1 MKHLLQIL
9 KENGY
14 ESWRYSFTF
23 PSQNANAKMQ
33 NDYIL
38 KNKDKYNV
46 VFVNGDDKKGSF
58 YFQNGL
64 NDNDFSTNRVGG
76 LATHF
81 VKDNNFDNA
90 IIWGLREADKP
101 PTLINYRPKIKLT
114 KLNLNNEIITLNES
128 QDDAINYCLSVENH
142 ELIFKD
148 IFKKELSFDYNLIK
162 NPTN

>member
-9 KENGY
+9 KENGFK
-14 ESWRYSFTF
+14 SWRYSFTF

-33 NDYIL
+33 NEHIL
-38 KNKDKYNV
+38 KNKEKYNV
-46 VFVNGDDKKGSF
+46 VFVNGNDKQGDF
-58 YFQNGL
+58 YFKDGI
-64 NDNDFSTNRVGG
+64 NDNDFSTMRVGG

-101 PTLINYRPKIKLT
+101 PTLINHRPKIKLV
-114 KLNLNNEIITLNES
+114 KLNYNNEIITLNES
-128 QDDAINYCLSVENH
+128 QDDAMNYCLSVENH

-162 NPTN
+162 NPTS